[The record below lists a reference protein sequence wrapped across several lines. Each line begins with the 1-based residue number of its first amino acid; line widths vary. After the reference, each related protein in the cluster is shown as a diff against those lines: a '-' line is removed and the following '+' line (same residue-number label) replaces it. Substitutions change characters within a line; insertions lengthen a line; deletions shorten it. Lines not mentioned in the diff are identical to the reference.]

1 MLKEFRFS
9 NFASFRDEATLCME
23 AVGLKEMKDVPRK
36 DGSDTLLPL
45 AAIYGKNGGGKT
57 NVLCAFWYAVN
68 FIRNAQ
74 QTQHE
79 NAPIPVVPFM
89 LDDVSAEMPTSFDFE
104 YRMGDIRYWYGFSAT
119 KRKICTEYLYHA
131 PKGQK
136 ALVFSR
142 EGQDFTFRNNSSK
155 KKRELIQELVA
166 ENQLFFAVA
175 SGTNDADC
183 KRAMTWFRQLLFNGN
198 DYDDVEEQIFLN
210 SDNPQIIKAM
220 SHYANVADI
229 GIDHIEIEPDLTW
242 RETWK
247 EHWRDVATTEN
258 FPPEIP
264 SELRLQFKQAL
275 QFESENPD
283 FRVFPDRIVVTSL
296 HKGINAAGDS
306 ELFKLDFDLESS
318 GTHHLMAL
326 VPAIVHALDCGGV
339 LIMDELENGM
349 HPLLVKMILS
359 RFQSPRTNP
368 KNAQLIFTTHS
379 AELLDMSILR
389 KDQIYLAD
397 KDRENGVSSLY
408 SVSDFSTPTHENVRK
423 AYLAGKYGAS
433 PDIQIEEVEP

>member
-9 NFASFRDEATLCME
+9 NFGSFRDETVLSME
-23 AVGLKEMKDVPRK
+23 AVGLKELKEAPRK

-57 NVLCAFWYAVN
+57 NVLCAFWYAVR
-68 FIRNAQ
+68 FVCNAQ

-79 NAPIPVVPFM
+79 NAPIPVVPFL
-89 LDDVSAEMPTSFDFE
+89 LDDTSKQAPTSFNFE
-104 YRMGDIRYWYGFSAT
+104 YRMDGVRYWYGFSAT
-119 KRKICTEYLYHA
+119 KEKICSESLSHA

-142 EGQDFTFRNNSSK
+142 EGQNFTFRNNADK
-155 KKRELIQELVA
+155 KKRELIRELVA
-166 ENQLFFAVA
+166 ENQLFLAVA

-183 KRAMTWFRQLLFNGN
+183 KRAMSWFRQYLFNGN
-198 DYDDVEEQIFLN
+198 DYNDFFDQVYKN
-210 SDNPQIIKAM
+210 ADNPAIIKAM
-220 SHYANVADI
+220 SDYANAADV
-229 GIDHIEIEPDLTW
+229 GIDHIEVKQDTEFE
-242 RETWK
+242 RWK
-247 EHWRDVATTEN
+247 ENWKENVSMGIFPSDFPDNVRSSLKRVLEINPDVEET
-258 FPPEIP
+258 PQ
-264 SELRLQFKQAL
+264 RLQIK
-275 QFESENPD
+275 
-283 FRVFPDRIVVTSL
+283 SL
-296 HKGINAAGDS
+296 HKVTGEDGKS
-306 ELFKLDFDLESS
+306 RLFDLPSHFESD
-318 GTHHLMAL
+318 GTRNLMGL
-326 VPAIVHALDCGGV
+326 VPVLERVLDCGGV

-397 KDRENGVSSLY
+397 KDRETGVSSLY

-433 PDIQIEEVEP
+433 PDIQIEEVAP

>member
-9 NFASFRDEATLCME
+9 DFGSFRDEATLSME
-23 AVGLKEMKDVPRK
+23 AVGLKEMKEVPRK

-57 NVLCAFWYAVN
+57 NVLRAFGTAVG
-68 FIRNAQ
+68 FILNAQ

-79 NAPIPVVPFM
+79 NAPIPVRPFA
-89 LDDVSAEMPTSFDFE
+89 LDDVSAQSPTSFHFE
-104 YRMGDIRYWYGFSAT
+104 YRMDGIRYWYGFSAT
-119 KRKICTEYLYHA
+119 KQRICGEYLYHA

-136 ALVFSR
+136 AEVFSR
-142 EGQDFTFRNNSSK
+142 EGQDFHFPTNSHK
-155 KKRELIQELVA
+155 KKRELIRELVA

-175 SGTNDADC
+175 SGTNDPDC
-183 KRAMTWFRQLLFNGN
+183 KRAMTWFRQYLSNGN
-198 DYDDVEEQIFLN
+198 AYQNIEEQFLN
-210 SDNPQIIKAM
+210 NADNTEIIAAM
-220 SHYANVADI
+220 SDYANAADI
-229 GIDHIEIEPDLTW
+229 GIDHIELERNTDWEETATEVNLPVDMPD
-242 RETWK
+242 
-247 EHWRDVATTEN
+247 
-258 FPPEIP
+258 
-264 SELRLQFKQAL
+264 ELRSPLEQLIPFA
-275 QFESENPD
+275 SHNPD
-283 FRVFPDRIVVTSL
+283 VLSVSPKPLKVMSFHTGTDVNGNSKLFPLTVDC
-296 HKGINAAGDS
+296 
-306 ELFKLDFDLESS
+306 ESR
-318 GTHHLMAL
+318 GTLNLMAL
-326 VPAIVHALDCGGV
+326 VPAIVRALERGGV
-339 LIMDELENGM
+339 MIMDELENGM

-359 RFQSPRTNP
+359 RFQSPKTNP

-397 KDRENGVSSLY
+397 KDRETGVSSLY

>member
-9 NFASFRDEATLCME
+9 NFGSFRDEATLSME
-23 AVGLKEMKDVPRK
+23 AVGLKEMKEVPRQ
-36 DGSDTLLPL
+36 DGADTLLPL

-57 NVLCAFWYAVN
+57 NVLWAFRTAVS
-68 FIRNAQ
+68 FILNAQ

-79 NAPIPVVPFM
+79 NAPIPVRPFA
-89 LDDVSAEMPTSFDFE
+89 LDDVSAQTPTSFDFE
-104 YRMGDIRYWYGFSAT
+104 YRMDSIRYWYGFSAT
-119 KRKICTEYLYHA
+119 KQKICSEYLYHA

-136 ALVFSR
+136 AEVFSR
-142 EGQDFTFRNNSSK
+142 EGQEFHFPTNSHK
-155 KKRELIQELVA
+155 KKRELIRELVA
-166 ENQLFFAVA
+166 ENQLFLAVA
-175 SGTNDADC
+175 SGTNDDDC
-183 KRAMTWFRQLLFNGN
+183 KRAMTWFRQYLFNGN
-198 DYDDVEEQIFLN
+198 HYDDIEEQLLN
-210 SDNPQIIKAM
+210 NADNPEILRAM
-220 SHYANVADI
+220 SDYANAADI
-229 GIDHIEIEPDLTW
+229 GLDHIEIERDSEFEQWKENW
-242 RETWK
+242 RENLSK
-247 EHWRDVATTEN
+247 GV
-258 FPPEIP
+258 FPPHVSDEVGSRWKKKFENNP
-264 SELRLQFKQAL
+264 NLELSAQQVSV
-275 QFESENPD
+275 E
-283 FRVFPDRIVVTSL
+283 SL
-296 HKGINAAGDS
+296 HQGIDKTGNS
-306 ELFKLDFDLESS
+306 KLFPLNFEFESS
-318 GTHHLMAL
+318 GTHHLMSL
-326 VPAIVHALDCGGV
+326 VPAIVRTLERGGV

-359 RFQSPRTNP
+359 RFQSPKTNP